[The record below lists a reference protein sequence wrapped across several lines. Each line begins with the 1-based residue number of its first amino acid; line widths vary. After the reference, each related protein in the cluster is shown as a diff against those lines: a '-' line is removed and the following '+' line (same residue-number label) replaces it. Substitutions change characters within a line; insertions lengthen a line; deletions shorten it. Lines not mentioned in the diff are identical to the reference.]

1 MNRNIAFFL
10 IQNKKKLKRYKNRFV
25 VSFKIVTIR
34 YSEKCSV
41 ISEYD
46 KKERVYLFYSINC
59 FIYLPILCLSSIY
72 NIILNQ

>member
-46 KKERVYLFYSINC
+46 KKERVYLFYLSIVL
-59 FIYLPILCLSSIY
+59 FICQFCVYQAFTILF
-72 NIILNQ
+72 